1 MENGDGGAGAGGP
14 QDASGGRVTLAP
26 GQGRQRAFGSQR
38 PGQILGEWQKRELRI
53 ARGFT
58 ECRGL
63 TTEQLEDLYQE
74 TALALYRRAYDSE
87 EHLRNALRD
96 GIKKRALRLHRD
108 ERRHGRILARGTP
121 GFRVMAEAR
130 EREGAPELA
139 ALAREDRLIAS
150 EFTTELTEQERRV
163 FGGLVE
169 GLAYRA
175 IGTALGIPENEARK
189 IARACDRKRE
199 RFQLLYDTGRL
210 CGYRA
215 QTIHALQNGE
225 STSEELAERAF
236 AHLESCAHCRLEH
249 KTNAKRLR
257 RSFRDQAAAL
267 LPPLFIGNLDRF
279 TRLGV
284 RARLLLHRLGI
295 DSAPIGQ
302 GSVRERAVALL
313 AGGGVG
319 AKVAVG
325 VVTVGVIAGGAVAT
339 HVLEHS
345 PAPHRQHVAASAAAA
360 PRAAPPAGQLLSAP
374 PTAALSTSAH
384 RSVHTSSRTRQR
396 RVTAH
401 HTAAGTRRAATES
414 AGEQRE
420 PGGFAYLGVPTSA
433 SAPSASAR
441 VASASEGQSGGGPFS
456 P

>member
-26 GQGRQRAFGSQR
+26 GRGRQRAFGSQR

-53 ARGFT
+53 ARGFA

-108 ERRHGRILARGTP
+108 ERRHGRIIARGTP

-150 EFTTELTEQERRV
+150 EFTTELTEQERSV

-189 IARACDRKRE
+189 IARACDRKRQ

-284 RARLLLHRLGI
+284 RARLLAHRLGI

-339 HVLEHS
+339 HVLEQS
-345 PAPHRQHVAASAAAA
+345 PAPHRQHVAASAAAP
-360 PRAAPPAGQLLSAP
+360 PRAASPAGQLLSAP
-374 PTAALSTSAH
+374 PAAALSTSAH
-384 RSVHTSSRTRQR
+384 RGVHTSSRTGQR

-414 AGEQRE
+414 AAEQRE
-420 PGGFAYLGVPTSA
+420 PGGFAYLGVPTTTSQ
-433 SAPSASAR
+433 PSASAR

>member
-1 MENGDGGAGAGGP
+1 MPVSE
-14 QDASGGRVTLAP
+14 RI
-26 GQGRQRAFGSQR
+26 
-38 PGQILGEWQKRELRI
+38 GQILGEWQAVELRI
-53 ARGFT
+53 ARGFA

-63 TTEQLEDLYQE
+63 STEQLEDVYQE
-74 TALALYRRAYDSE
+74 TALALYSRPYDSE

-108 ERRHGRILARGTP
+108 ERRRGQILSRSVP
-121 GFRVMAEAR
+121 SLLLMAQASEEQR
-130 EREGAPELA
+130 APESA
-139 ALAREDRLIAS
+139 ALAKEDRLIAL
-150 EFTTELTEQERRV
+150 EFKTELTEDEQHV
-163 FGGLVE
+163 FGWLVE
-169 GLAYRA
+169 GLQYRA
-175 IGTALGIPENEARK
+175 IASVLKMPVNEARN

-215 QTIHALQNGE
+215 QSILALQNGQT
-225 STSEELAERAF
+225 TSEELAERAF

-249 KTNAKRLR
+249 KTNAGRLR

-267 LPPLFIGNLDRF
+267 LPPVFVGH
-279 TRLGV
+279 LGWLTSLGL

-295 DSAPIGQ
+295 DTVPLGQ
-302 GSVRERAVALL
+302 GGVRERAVALL

-339 HVLEHS
+339 HVLQQTPVSH
-345 PAPHRQHVAASAAAA
+345 HHAAQGPAAAA
-360 PRAAPPAGQLLSAP
+360 RAGAPTPQPLSAP
-374 PTAALSTSAH
+374 PIAALSTSAH
-384 RSVHTSSRTRQR
+384 PRVHTSIRPPKRRASHRHATSTRP
-396 RVTAH
+396 
-401 HTAAGTRRAATES
+401 AAGSS
-414 AGEQRE
+414 AVEQRE
-420 PGGFAYLGVPTSA
+420 PGGFAYLGVPTST
-433 SAPSASAR
+433 STPTGSAR

>member
-1 MENGDGGAGAGGP
+1 MRPA
-14 QDASGGRVTLAP
+14 RV
-26 GQGRQRAFGSQR
+26 GKRAFGSQR

-108 ERRHGRILARGTP
+108 ERRHGRIIARGTP

-139 ALAREDRLIAS
+139 ALGREDRLIAS

-169 GLAYRA
+169 GMAYRA

-210 CGYRA
+210 VRVQGA
-215 QTIHALQNGE
+215 DDPGA
-225 STSEELAERAF
+225 AERG
-236 AHLESCAHCRLEH
+236 EH
-249 KTNAKRLR
+249 EPGAGRAR
-257 RSFRDQAAAL
+257 
-267 LPPLFIGNLDRF
+267 
-279 TRLGV
+279 V
-284 RARLLLHRLGI
+284 RA
-295 DSAPIGQ
+295 P
-302 GSVRERAVALL
+302 
-313 AGGGVG
+313 
-319 AKVAVG
+319 
-325 VVTVGVIAGGAVAT
+325 
-339 HVLEHS
+339 
-345 PAPHRQHVAASAAAA
+345 
-360 PRAAPPAGQLLSAP
+360 
-374 PTAALSTSAH
+374 
-384 RSVHTSSRTRQR
+384 
-396 RVTAH
+396 
-401 HTAAGTRRAATES
+401 
-414 AGEQRE
+414 
-420 PGGFAYLGVPTSA
+420 
-433 SAPSASAR
+433 
-441 VASASEGQSGGGPFS
+441 
-456 P
+456 

>member
-1 MENGDGGAGAGGP
+1 MEIGEQSTGPGSPAGE
-14 QDASGGRVTLAP
+14 SGEGVALAP

-74 TALALYRRAYDSE
+74 TALALYRRVYDSE

-108 ERRHGRILARGTP
+108 ERRHGRIIARGAP

-150 EFTTELTEQERRV
+150 EFTTELTEKERRV

-175 IGTALGIPENEARK
+175 IATALAIPENEARK

-199 RFQLLYDTGRL
+199 RFQLLHDTGRL

-225 STSEELAERAF
+225 TTSEELAERAF

-267 LPPLFIGNLDRF
+267 LPPVFIGHLGWL
-279 TRLGV
+279 TKLGV
-284 RARLLLHRLGI
+284 RARLQLHRLGI
-295 DSAPIGQ
+295 DAAPVGQ
-302 GSVRERAVALL
+302 GGVRERAVALL
-313 AGGGVG
+313 AGGSVG

-325 VVTVGVIAGGAVAT
+325 VVTVSVIAGGAVAT
-339 HVLEHS
+339 HVLEHN
-345 PAPHRQHVAASAAAA
+345 PLHRRHAARSAAAA
-360 PRAAPPAGQLLSAP
+360 PGPAASAERLLSAP
-374 PTAALSTSAH
+374 PAASLSTSVH
-384 RSVHTSSRTRQR
+384 GGVHTSR
-396 RVTAH
+396 RPRHASP
-401 HTAAGTRRAATES
+401 RRALGTTHR
-414 AGEQRE
+414 AGSTSTAGQRE

-433 SAPSASAR
+433 STPSASAR

>member
-1 MENGDGGAGAGGP
+1 MEIGEQSTGPGSPAGE
-14 QDASGGRVTLAP
+14 SGEGVALAP

-53 ARGFT
+53 ARGFA

-108 ERRHGRILARGTP
+108 ERRHGRIIARGTP

-139 ALAREDRLIAS
+139 AVAREDRLIAS

-210 CGYRA
+210 CGYRG
-215 QTIHALQNGE
+215 QTIQALQNGQ

-249 KTNAKRLR
+249 KTNARRLR

-267 LPPLFIGNLDRF
+267 LPPVFIGHLGWLTKF
-279 TRLGV
+279 GV
-284 RARLLLHRLGI
+284 RARLQLHRLGI
-295 DSAPIGQ
+295 DAAPVGQ
-302 GSVRERAVALL
+302 GGVRERAVALL
-313 AGGGVG
+313 AGGSVG

-325 VVTVGVIAGGAVAT
+325 VVTVSVIAGGAVAT
-339 HVLEHS
+339 HVLEHN
-345 PAPHRQHVAASAAAA
+345 PPHRHHAPRSAAAA
-360 PRAAPPAGQLLSAP
+360 PGPAASAERLLIAPPAAS
-374 PTAALSTSAH
+374 LSTSVH
-384 RSVHTSSRTRQR
+384 RGVHTSR
-396 RVTAH
+396 RPRHASPRRALGTAH
-401 HTAAGTRRAATES
+401 RAGSTSTAG
-414 AGEQRE
+414 QRE

-433 SAPSASAR
+433 STRSASAR

>member
-1 MENGDGGAGAGGP
+1 MEIGQQRTGP
-14 QDASGGRVTLAP
+14 GSPADESGEGVALAP
-26 GQGRQRAFGSQR
+26 GQGKQRAFGSQR

-53 ARGFT
+53 ARGFA

-63 TTEQLEDLYQE
+63 STEQLEDLYQE
-74 TALALYRRAYDSE
+74 TALALYKRVYDSE

-108 ERRHGRILARGTP
+108 ERRHGRIVARGTP

-139 ALAREDRLIAS
+139 ALAREDRLIAG

-169 GLAYRA
+169 GMAYRA
-175 IGTALGIPENEARK
+175 IATALAIPLNEARN
-189 IARACDRKRE
+189 IARACDRKRQ

-267 LPPLFIGNLDRF
+267 LPPLFIGSLGRF
-279 TRLGV
+279 TGLGV
-284 RARLLLHRLGI
+284 RGRLLAHRLGI

-319 AKVAVG
+319 AKVAAG
-325 VVTVGVIAGGAVAT
+325 VVTVGVVAGGAVAT
-339 HVLEHS
+339 HVLEQS
-345 PAPHRQHVAASAAAA
+345 PAPHRHHVAPRVAAA
-360 PRAAPPAGQLLSAP
+360 PRAAPRAGGLLSAP
-374 PTAALSTSAH
+374 PPAALSTSGH
-384 RSVHTSSRTRQR
+384 RSVHTSRGTAGGKR
-396 RVTAH
+396 RSATA
-401 HTAAGTRRAATES
+401 S
-414 AGEQRE
+414 AGKRRE
-420 PGGFAYLGVPTSA
+420 PGGFAYLGVPTTTTSA
-433 SAPSASAR
+433 ASPPAH
-441 VASASEGQSGGGPFS
+441 VASVSEDQSGGGAFS

>member
-53 ARGFT
+53 ARGFA

-108 ERRHGRILARGTP
+108 ERRHGRIIARGTP

-139 ALAREDRLIAS
+139 ALAREDRLIAG

-169 GLAYRA
+169 GMAYRA

-236 AHLESCAHCRLEH
+236 AHLESCAHCRLEY

-257 RSFRDQAAAL
+257 RSFRDQAGAL
-267 LPPLFIGNLDRF
+267 LPPMFIGNLGRF

-284 RARLLLHRLGI
+284 RGRLLLHRLGI

-339 HVLEHS
+339 HVLEQS

-360 PRAAPPAGQLLSAP
+360 ARAAPPAGQLLSAP
-374 PTAALSTSAH
+374 PAAALSTSAH
-384 RSVHTSSRTRQR
+384 RSVHTSSRTGQR

-414 AGEQRE
+414 AAEQRE
-420 PGGFAYLGVPTSA
+420 PGGFAYLGVPTTTSQ
-433 SAPSASAR
+433 PSASAR

>member
-14 QDASGGRVTLAP
+14 QDASGGRVTLAS

-53 ARGFT
+53 ARGFA

-108 ERRHGRILARGTP
+108 ERRHGRIVARGTP

-139 ALAREDRLIAS
+139 ALAREDRLIAG

-169 GLAYRA
+169 GMAYRA

-267 LPPLFIGNLDRF
+267 LPPLFIGNLGRF

-284 RARLLLHRLGI
+284 RARLLAHRLGI

-339 HVLEHS
+339 HVLEQS

-374 PTAALSTSAH
+374 PAAALSTSAH
-384 RSVHTSSRTRQR
+384 RSVHTSSRTGRR

-401 HTAAGTRRAATES
+401 HTAAGTRREATES
-414 AGEQRE
+414 AAEQRE
-420 PGGFAYLGVPTSA
+420 PGGFAYLGVPTTTSQ
-433 SAPSASAR
+433 PSASAR

>member
-1 MENGDGGAGAGGP
+1 MEIGEQSTGPGSPAGE
-14 QDASGGRVTLAP
+14 SGEGVALAP
-26 GQGRQRAFGSQR
+26 GQGRKRAFGSQR

-108 ERRHGRILARGTP
+108 ERRHGRIIARGTP

-169 GLAYRA
+169 GMAYRA
-175 IGTALGIPENEARK
+175 IGTALGIPENDARK
-189 IARACDRKRE
+189 IARECDRKRE

-267 LPPLFIGNLDRF
+267 LPPVFIGNLDRF

-284 RARLLLHRLGI
+284 RVRLLAHRLGI

-339 HVLEHS
+339 HVLQQS
-345 PAPHRQHVAASAAAA
+345 PPAHRGHVARSAAAA
-360 PRAAPPAGQLLSAP
+360 PAAAAFPRSLSAP
-374 PTAALSTSAH
+374 LPALSPSTRVR
-384 RSVHTSSRTRQR
+384 RSVHTSRGPRHASP
-396 RVTAH
+396 
-401 HTAAGTRRAATES
+401 RRALGTTHR
-414 AGEQRE
+414 AGSTSTAGQRE
-420 PGGFAYLGVPTSA
+420 PGGFAYLGVPTETA
-433 SAPSASAR
+433 GAR
-441 VASASEGQSGGGPFS
+441 SEPAHVASASEGQSGGGPFS